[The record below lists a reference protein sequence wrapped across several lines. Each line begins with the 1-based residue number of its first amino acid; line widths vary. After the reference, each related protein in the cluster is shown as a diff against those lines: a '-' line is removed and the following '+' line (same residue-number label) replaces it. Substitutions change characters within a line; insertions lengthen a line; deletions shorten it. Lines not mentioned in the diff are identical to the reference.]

1 MSSLSYSY
9 YSYAAKFR
17 FTWHMLQIPNSLI
30 SRTHRKVK
38 IRTRI
43 ATITIPWTY
52 HTYKSLSPYLQV
64 PIGINLILHSPI
76 SKLSALVAIP
86 LAPTIDSTNN
96 STCSTKDNKKLQ
108 LERNNHNP
116 NQSQPSAPPAEL
128 MGYSLSRPK
137 GHPFG
142 QPQELEEIISDLGN
156 DLASKDL
163 IADPSPISECAIPT
177 IRGWVEASKHS
188 KKPPW
193 NRQARCFLYN
203 PNGWPNPL
211 ES

>member
-1 MSSLSYSY
+1 LN
-9 YSYAAKFR
+9 
-17 FTWHMLQIPNSLI
+17 L
-30 SRTHRKVK
+30 
-38 IRTRI
+38 
-43 ATITIPWTY
+43 
-52 HTYKSLSPYLQV
+52 PYLQLHL
-64 PIGINLILHSPI
+64 GINVLHQSPI
-76 SKLSALVAIP
+76 STLIRLPIP
-86 LAPTIDSTNN
+86 PAKQKDSKT
-96 STCSTKDNKKLQ
+96 LQ

-163 IADPSPISECAIPT
+163 IADPSPISQCAIPT

-188 KKPPW
+188 KKPP
-193 NRQARCFLYN
+193 
-203 PNGWPNPL
+203 
-211 ES
+211 